1 LKSGGLVFFLKR
13 ILGQENLLIPRP
25 RKSHTLA
32 RQQPC
37 TSKHQ
42 INYSQA
48 MIDPKIIVAID
59 TYDYED
65 AIALLDQLNPELCKV
80 KIGSVLFNAL
90 GKDFLRL
97 VDQRGFKIFLDLKF
111 HDIPNTVHEAILGFA
126 DCNIELLTIH
136 LSGGK
141 KMITAAIAAAQ
152 IIKTK
157 IIGVSVLTSLNDED
171 SSVLF
176 QSTTR
181 DQVARLFKLANETGI
196 DGIVCSPLEL
206 DLAVNI
212 LSPEI
217 LKITPG
223 IRDIEVSD
231 DQSRTMTANEAIKH
245 GATYLVVGR
254 PISKASN
261 ISEAL
266 KYFNQSTNE

>member
-1 LKSGGLVFFLKR
+1 
-13 ILGQENLLIPRP
+13 
-25 RKSHTLA
+25 
-32 RQQPC
+32 
-37 TSKHQ
+37 
-42 INYSQA
+42 

-65 AIALLDQLNPELCKV
+65 AAALLDQLNPELCKV
-80 KIGSVLFNAL
+80 KIGSVVFNAL

-97 VDQRGFKIFLDLKF
+97 VDQRGFKIFLDLKL
-111 HDIPNTVHEAILGFA
+111 HDIPNTVHETILGFE
-126 DCNIELLTIH
+126 DCRIELLTIH

-141 KMITAAIAAAQ
+141 KMITSAMAAAK

-157 IIGVSVLTSLNDED
+157 VIGVSVLTSLNDED
-171 SSVLF
+171 ITALF
-176 QSTTR
+176 QSTTS
-181 DQVARLFKLANETGI
+181 DQVARLFKLASETGI

-206 DLAVNI
+206 DLAANI
-212 LSPEI
+212 LSPEM

-223 IRDIEVSD
+223 IRDISVSD

-245 GATYLVVGR
+245 GASYLVIGR

-266 KYFNQSTNE
+266 KYFNQSINE

>member
-1 LKSGGLVFFLKR
+1 
-13 ILGQENLLIPRP
+13 
-25 RKSHTLA
+25 
-32 RQQPC
+32 
-37 TSKHQ
+37 
-42 INYSQA
+42 
-48 MIDPKIIVAID
+48 MIDPRIIVAID

-65 AIALLDQLNPELCKV
+65 AVALLDQLNPELCRVKV
-80 KIGSVLFNAL
+80 GSVVFNAL

-97 VDQRGFKIFLDLKF
+97 VNQRGFKIFLDLKL
-111 HDIPNTVHEAILGFA
+111 HDIPNTVHETILGFA

-136 LSGGK
+136 LSGGP
-141 KMITAAIAAAQ
+141 KMITAAMAAAK

-157 IIGVSVLTSLNDED
+157 IIGVSILTSLNDD
-171 SSVLF
+171 DTSVLF

-181 DQVARLFKLANETGI
+181 EQVARLFKLANETAI

-212 LSPEI
+212 LSPEM

-245 GATYLVVGR
+245 GASYLVVGR

-261 ISEAL
+261 VSEAL
-266 KYFNQSTNE
+266 KYFNESVDE

>member
-1 LKSGGLVFFLKR
+1 
-13 ILGQENLLIPRP
+13 
-25 RKSHTLA
+25 
-32 RQQPC
+32 
-37 TSKHQ
+37 
-42 INYSQA
+42 
-48 MIDPKIIVAID
+48 MIDPRIIVAID
-59 TYDYED
+59 TYDYEE
-65 AIALLDQLNPELCKV
+65 AVALLDQLNPELCKV
-80 KIGSVLFNAL
+80 KVGSVAFNAL

-111 HDIPNTVHEAILGFA
+111 HDIPNTVHETILGFA

-136 LSGGK
+136 LSGGP
-141 KMITAAIAAAQ
+141 KMITAAMAAAK

-157 IIGVSVLTSLNDED
+157 IIGVSILTSLNDD
-171 SSVLF
+171 DTSALF

-181 DQVARLFKLANETGI
+181 EQVARLFKLANETVI

-212 LSPEI
+212 LSPEM

-245 GATYLVVGR
+245 GASYVVIGR
-254 PISKASN
+254 PISRASN

-266 KYFNQSTNE
+266 KYFNQSINE